1 MLRPK
6 WEFEYTAKHLA
17 LAAIAQRDFRSA
29 RRLVWMNKREEVMA
43 KIRETGLTIHED
55 VAAGMASNNVNAM
68 KYSTAGYG
76 GPQVLVDAT
85 MQQDL
90 NDCTAKIHEHT
101 ELQKQYAAWVQVLE
115 ANGEARLKL
124 DHDDWMF
131 FFGK

>member
-17 LAAIAQRDFRSA
+17 LAAIAQRDFRA
-29 RRLVWMNKREEVMA
+29 GRMRAWTEKREDVMK

-101 ELQKQYAAWVQVLE
+101 ELNKQYGAWVQVLE
-115 ANGEARLKL
+115 ANPEARLKL

>member
-6 WEFEYTAKHLA
+6 WEFEYTAANLA
-17 LAAIAQRDFRSA
+17 DAAKAQRDFRAA
-29 RRLVWMNKREEVMA
+29 RRLVWTNKREEVMA

-55 VAAGMASNNVNAM
+55 VTDTLSNSINQL
-68 KYSTAGYG
+68 KYSAQGFG
-76 GPQVLVDAT
+76 GPQVLVDST

-90 NDCTAKIHEHT
+90 NKCTAKIQEHT
-101 ELQKQYAAWVQVLE
+101 ELEKQYAAWVQVLG
-115 ANGEARLKL
+115 ANPEARLKL